1 MSRRDAVGTTG
12 GQGASTALLT
22 DRYELPALAATLDDG
37 VGASDATFEVFTRR
51 LPRGRRYGVV
61 AGVDRVVDA
70 VARFRFGDD
79 ELDALRR
86 HDVVGAATLD
96 WLADYRFRGD
106 IHAYR
111 DGELYFPYSPI
122 MVVDSTFAEAVVLET
137 VILSI
142 LNHDCAV
149 AAAASR
155 MVNAAG
161 GRPLIEMGS
170 RRTHELAA
178 VAAARAAYLVGFSA
192 TSNLE
197 AGRTHGIPTTGTS
210 MHAFTLAHLEEVEA
224 FRSQIRSQGVTT
236 TLLVDTYDIATGIR
250 NAVEVAQEFAATGP
264 GAVRIDS
271 GDLNEVVPAAR
282 AQLDELGA
290 TDTRIVVTGD
300 LDEYRIT
307 RLEHLPIDGFGAG
320 TSVVTG
326 SGHPAAGLVY
336 KLVAITGPDGQVRS
350 VAKASAGKVS
360 VGGRKAAF
368 RELGDDG
375 YATDERVVLQV
386 GDTTRSLSVPGREL
400 LTPVIQ
406 RGEPV
411 PAGGLDAA
419 RAHHRAA
426 VAELRPL
433 YLNVADGPPAFT
445 GEPR

>member
-1 MSRRDAVGTTG
+1 MSDGTNPGPTTTK
-12 GQGASTALLT
+12 GASTALLT
-22 DRYELPALAATLDDG
+22 DRYELPALAATLEDG
-37 VGASDATFEVFTRR
+37 VGDLAATFEVFTRR

-61 AGVDRVVDA
+61 AGMDRVVDA
-70 VARFRFGDD
+70 VARFRFGDE

-86 HDVVGAATLD
+86 HEVVGAATLD

-111 DGELYFPYSPI
+111 DGELFFPYSPI
-122 MVVDSTFAEAVVLET
+122 LVVDAPFAEAVVLET

-155 MVNAAG
+155 MVNAAD

-178 VAAARAAYLVGFSA
+178 VAAARAAYLAGFGA

-210 MHAFTLAHLEEVEA
+210 MHAFTLAHLDEADA
-224 FRSQIRSQGVTT
+224 FRSQVRCQGVGT
-236 TLLVDTYDIATGIR
+236 TLLVDTYDIAEGIR
-250 NAVEVAQEFAATGP
+250 TAVEVAREFGATGP

-271 GDLNEVVPAAR
+271 GDPEEVVPAAR
-282 AQLDELGA
+282 AQLDALGA
-290 TDTRIVVTGD
+290 TGTRIVLTGD
-300 LDEYRIT
+300 LDEYRIS
-307 RLEHLPIDGFGAG
+307 RLGHLPVDGYGAG

-336 KLVAITGPDGQVRS
+336 KLVAIATPDGAVRS

-386 GDTTRSLSVPGREL
+386 GGTLGTLTAPGREL
-400 LTPVIQ
+400 LVPVVRQ
-406 RGEPV
+406 GEPV
-411 PAGGLDAA
+411 AGPDLEAA

-433 YLNVADGPPAFT
+433 HRSVADGPPAFT
-445 GEPR
+445 AEPR